1 MPAMP
6 LTPHLRKA
14 ALTTHITVS
23 VGWLG
28 AVVAFLALS
37 LVGVTSQHA
46 ETVRS
51 VYLCMDL
58 LGRFVIV
65 PASLLALASG
75 LLQSLGTEW
84 GVFRYTWVVVKLVVT
99 IGAVLLLVLHQFVG
113 VADAARRVSETT
125 PGVLPDIGRL
135 GPQLVK
141 DAALATVALAGLTTI
156 SVFKPWGRTAFG
168 RARQSAEASDR
179 STSVPASATR
189 PRKLAVSSR
198 RVGLVLAIAALAAL
212 LIGLNYSGH
221 LSHRQ

>member
-1 MPAMP
+1 MP
-6 LTPHLRKA
+6 LTPYLRKA
-14 ALTTHITVS
+14 TLSIHITFS

-37 LVGVTSQHA
+37 LVGVTSPNA
-46 ETVRS
+46 ETVRG

-99 IGAVLLLVLHQFVG
+99 IGAVLLLILHQFVA
-113 VADAARRVSETT
+113 VAEAARRVSESA
-125 PGVLPDIGRL
+125 PGVWPDIGRL

-141 DAALATVALAGLTTI
+141 DAALATVALAGITTL

-168 RARQSAEASDR
+168 RTQQSAQAADR
-179 STSVPASATR
+179 SISVPASGTR
-189 PRKLAVSSR
+189 PPKPVASGPWIGLVVAIAVLAVLLF
-198 RVGLVLAIAALAAL
+198 GLCF
-212 LIGLNYSGH
+212 SGH
-221 LSHRQ
+221 LSHRH